1 MVAGTEMEA
10 TEHSFDTGCV
20 PYSCDLARP
29 QSDLT

>member
-1 MVAGTEMEA
+1 MVAGTETEA

-20 PYSCDLARP
+20 PYACALAHP